1 MAGEAYTYMKA
12 KTIGDLLTILQK
24 LKETGYDMSAD
35 WNGYD
40 DYSLNIHP
48 NDGNW
53 VSIDP
58 DPYET
63 GDS

>member
-1 MAGEAYTYMKA
+1 MAGERYTHMKA
-12 KTIGDLLTILQK
+12 KTIGDLLVILQK
-24 LKETGYDMSAD
+24 LEGSGYDMSAV
-35 WNGYD
+35 WNGYGL
-40 DYSLNIHP
+40 YSLNIHS